1 MGIFDALTGD
11 PAKEAT
17 AQNMLRLRK
26 LEGKGM
32 KYLDEGKTGALGSL
46 DAAAGVY
53 QPLQDK
59 YGAGTNLYLDSL
71 GVNGAAGNQN
81 AVNAFQ
87 TGPGYDFA
95 VNQSLDALDR
105 RAASRGMLASGN
117 NTLDTLSTVNGLAN
131 QEYGNWQNRL
141 AGLISPEMQAATGV
155 AGANTNK
162 AGVYTQDAMNRVNLS
177 SNVANGMNS
186 SATQGANA
194 QMQASGNALGLGM
207 QLANLGVNAM
217 SGGMGG
223 GTSMLGG
230 NGTGATHTPW
240 SYSSAFPMPYRG

>member
-1 MGIFDALTGD
+1 MSLFDSLTGA

-17 AQNMLRLRK
+17 AQNTLRLRK

-32 KYLDEGKTGALGSL
+32 GYLDDGKAGALGSL
-46 DAAAGVY
+46 DDVAGVY
-53 QPLQDK
+53 QPLQEK

-81 AVNAFQ
+81 AVNSFQ

-117 NTLDTLSTVNGLAN
+117 TSLDTLSTVNGLAN

-141 AGLISPEMQAATGV
+141 AGLINPEMQAAGGV
-155 AGANTNK
+155 AGAYAGQ
-162 AGVYTQDAMNRVNLS
+162 AGVHQSDAMNRVNLA
-177 SNVANGMNS
+177 SNVTTGMNS
-186 SATQGANA
+186 AATQGANA
-194 QMQASGNALGLGM
+194 QMQASGNVLGLGM
-207 QLANLGVNAM
+207 NLAKLGM
-217 SGGMGG
+217 SAAGGMP

-230 NGTGATHTPW
+230 GGGGAAGYNWNGTG
-240 SYSSAFPMPYRG
+240 FLV

>member
-1 MGIFDALTGD
+1 MSLFDSLTGA

-26 LEGKGM
+26 LEGKGLD
-32 KYLDEGKTGALGSL
+32 YLDEGKTGALGSL

-53 QPLQDK
+53 QPLQQK
-59 YGAGTNLYLDSL
+59 YGQGTDLYLDSL
-71 GVNGAAGNQN
+71 GVNGAAGNAN
-81 AVNAFQ
+81 AVNSFQ
-87 TGPGYDFA
+87 TGPGYEFA

-117 NTLDTLSTVNGLAN
+117 NTLDTLGTVNGLAN
-131 QEYGNWQNRL
+131 QEYSGWQNKL
-141 AGLISPEMQAATGV
+141 AGLISPEMQAAGGV
-155 AGANTNK
+155 AGANANK
-162 AGVYTQDAMNRVNLS
+162 ANVYSQDAMNRVNLS

-230 NGTGATHTPW
+230 GAPN
-240 SYSSAFPMPYRG
+240 SSFSWGGQQYPMYR